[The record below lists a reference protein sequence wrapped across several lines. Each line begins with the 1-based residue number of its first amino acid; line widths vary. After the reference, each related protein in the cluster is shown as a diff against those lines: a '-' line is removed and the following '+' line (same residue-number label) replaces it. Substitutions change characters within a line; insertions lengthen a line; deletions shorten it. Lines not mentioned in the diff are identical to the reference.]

1 MTDFTSHLESTMKEK
16 AFIINKTAKKKSH
29 TCEEGGAHLRI
40 SFWHLLM
47 NFEKLEISEFWRYE
61 KKLPEIP
68 SFYTCVPKT
77 TIIWGTRS
85 KTIFFLSFW
94 AICCPLHSPRTQKFK
109 FRKNEKSIWR
119 CHYYKL
125 QKTLSNYASLLR

>member
-85 KTIFFLSFW
+85 KTIFFFVILGYLLPFTL
-94 AICCPLHSPRTQKFK
+94 P
-109 FRKNEKSIWR
+109 KNPEIQISKKWKK
-119 CHYYKL
+119 HL
-125 QKTLSNYASLLR
+125 EMSLL